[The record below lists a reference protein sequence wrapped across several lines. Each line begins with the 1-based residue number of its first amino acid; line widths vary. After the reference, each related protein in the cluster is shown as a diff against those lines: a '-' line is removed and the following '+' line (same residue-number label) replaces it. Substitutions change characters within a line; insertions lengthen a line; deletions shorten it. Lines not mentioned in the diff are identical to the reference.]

1 MSKAYTFDLDS
12 VEVINKSKLKANEF
26 LSKFVKEGELVQ
38 LINKLEKLLFK
49 IIKCDETKDT
59 CNRKDLIYEASFT
72 YYQIMKEASY
82 LSKDTGEKEI
92 AIKMAGLHFAIDF
105 GIVKNVPWFLI
116 APNGSLFKIIIEHF
130 AEPDVIDFA
139 YILKE
144 KIVKR
149 PPPLFG

>member
-12 VEVINKSKLKANEF
+12 VEAVNKSKLKVDEC
-26 LSKFVKEGELVQ
+26 LSKFVKEDELIQ
-38 LINKLEKLLFK
+38 LVSKLEKLLFK
-49 IIKCDETKDT
+49 IVWCDETKDAR
-59 CNRKDLIYEASFT
+59 NRKDLVYEASFT

-82 LSKDTGEKEI
+82 LSKDTSVKEI
-92 AIKMAGLHFAIDF
+92 AIEMAGLYFAIDF

-116 APNGSLFKIIIEHF
+116 APNGSLFKVIIEHI

-144 KIVKR
+144 KVIKR

>member
-59 CNRKDLIYEASFT
+59 RNRKDLIYEASFT

-92 AIKMAGLHFAIDF
+92 AIKLAGLHFAIDF

>member
-12 VEVINKSKLKANEF
+12 VEIANKSKLKADDC
-26 LSKFVKEGELVQ
+26 LSKFVKEGELIQ
-38 LINKLEKLLFK
+38 LINKLKKLLFK
-49 IIKCDETKDT
+49 IVECDETRDGR
-59 CNRKDLIYEASFT
+59 NRKDLIYEASFT

-82 LSKDTGEKEI
+82 LSKDTPTKEI
-92 AIKMAGLHFAIDF
+92 AIEMAGLYFSIDF
-105 GIVKNVPWFLI
+105 GIVKNVPWFLV
-116 APNGSLFKIIIEHF
+116 APNGSLFKIIIGHI

-144 KIVKR
+144 KVIKR

>member
-59 CNRKDLIYEASFT
+59 RNRKDLIYEASLT

-116 APNGSLFKIIIEHF
+116 APNGSLFKVIIDQI
-130 AEPDVIDFA
+130 AEPTVINFA

-144 KIVKR
+144 KVVKR

>member
-12 VEVINKSKLKANEF
+12 VEVINKSKLKADDF

-38 LINKLEKLLFK
+38 LVNKLEKLLFK
-49 IIKCDETKDT
+49 IVECDEIRDGR
-59 CNRKDLIYEASFT
+59 NRKDLVYEASFT

-82 LSKDTGEKEI
+82 LSKDTSAKEI
-92 AIKMAGLHFAIDF
+92 AIEMAGLYFAIDF

-116 APNGSLFKIIIEHF
+116 ASNGSLFKIIIEHF

-144 KIVKR
+144 KVVKR

>member
-59 CNRKDLIYEASFT
+59 RNRKDLIYEASFT